1 MAQGFGQR
9 SSGEG
14 DRPVARWWPAW
25 QERERESLESSAVEG
40 ERATAEVGS
49 ERRRDTWLWWRRR
62 GEVDDGAGFVLP
74 GRRAHA
80 AAVAAL
86 GGGGGG
92 VRHDAPA
99 RQNSCSGGRTMATA
113 RCRGRRRAHG
123 ASGGAHRGGTGLRLS
138 WAGSA
143 GLRLSWAGSPRRSEW
158 KGERR
163 KRNGPKR
170 REFRPELIRK
180 V

>member
-25 QERERESLESSAVEG
+25 QEREKESLESSAVEG

-74 GRRAHA
+74 LAEKGGAHTRRPWQRWAVEVEEYGTTLQLGKTA
-80 AAVAAL
+80 AAAA
-86 GGGGGG
+86 GPWRRRDAVGGG
-92 VRHDAPA
+92 VPMAPVA
-99 RQNSCSGGRTMATA
+99 AP
-113 RCRGRRRAHG
+113 
-123 ASGGAHRGGTGLRLS
+123 TG
-138 WAGSA
+138 
-143 GLRLSWAGSPRRSEW
+143 EE
-158 KGERR
+158 ER
-163 KRNGPKR
+163 N
-170 REFRPELIRK
+170 FFYL
-180 V
+180 